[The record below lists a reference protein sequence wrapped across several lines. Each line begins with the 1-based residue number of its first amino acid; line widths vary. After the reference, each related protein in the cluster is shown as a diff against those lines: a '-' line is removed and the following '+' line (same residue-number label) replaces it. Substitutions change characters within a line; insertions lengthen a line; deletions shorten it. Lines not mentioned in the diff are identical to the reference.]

1 MAGIDA
7 FIFDLDGVITDTS
20 EFHFRAWQQLAREQ
34 GLEFTREDNEALRGV
49 GRRESLALLLKGRAI
64 PEQTAQAWME
74 RKNAFYIELVKT
86 MSPGALLPGSG
97 ELLKEIHA
105 AGLLTAIASSS
116 KNAPLVLERL
126 TLEILP
132 DAVVDGSTVTR
143 SKPAPDLFL
152 KAAQLLGVPPARC
165 VVVEDA
171 TAGIEAGRAAGMY
184 TLGLGPPERVGLAD
198 LVFPGLRGV
207 SLADLL
213 SKLEGLR

>member
-20 EFHFRAWQQLAREQ
+20 EFHFRAWQRLAREQ
-34 GLEFTREDNEALRGV
+34 GLEFTREDNESLRGV

-74 RKNAFYIELVKT
+74 RKNAYYIELVKT
-86 MSPGALLPGSG
+86 MSPGTLLPGSG

-105 AGLLTAIASSS
+105 AGLLIAIASSS

-126 TLEILP
+126 TLEIPP

-184 TLGLGPPERVGLAD
+184 TLGLGPLERVGLAD